1 MSSKKKKLKK
11 SLTGVVGYVRSFIEQ
26 FNEDS
31 ASMLSNGMVYST
43 LIAII
48 PCLAVIYAVLNMLGA
63 LDPVVA
69 LLEET
74 ILNTFGEGT
83 GKSLVGYL
91 NTFTS
96 NAMGMGVVSILSF
109 GLTFVLLI
117 DKIFT
122 VVNKIY
128 HTPKKGRIV
137 TRYLKYVGI
146 ILLGIGGIALMV
158 YLVGRFNSISLKI
171 RNLPDLSSVQKVFR
185 VVFTYA
191 AIFGIMLAMI
201 CLIPNCKV
209 RFLSGLIGAIV
220 GTVGIAILVYVFK
233 FVVKFSVKN
242 SVIYGSLAT
251 LLFFFM
257 FLSYLWKI
265 VFAAVVVSYV
275 HQTRTTG
282 VKYEL

>member
-1 MSSKKKKLKK
+1 MKSKKKGLKRT
-11 SLTGVVGYVRSFIEQ
+11 LGYVWSFIEQ

-48 PCLAVIYAVLNMLGA
+48 PCFAVIYAILNALGA
-63 LDPVVA
+63 LEPVVD
-69 LLEET
+69 LIENT
-74 ILNTFGEGT
+74 IMSTFGQGT
-83 GKSLVGYL
+83 GDALVGYL
-91 NTFTS
+91 RIFTE

-122 VVNKIY
+122 VINKIY
-128 HTPKKGRIV
+128 HTPKKGKIV
-137 TRYLKYVGI
+137 TRYLKYIGI
-146 ILLGIGGIALMV
+146 IILGILAIALMV
-158 YLVGRFNSISLKI
+158 YLVGRFNSVSVRMRK
-171 RNLPDLSSVQKVFR
+171 LPELSGLQKVFK
-185 VVFTYA
+185 TLIPIA
-191 AIFGIMLAMI
+191 LIFGLMLAMI

-220 GTVGIAILVYVFK
+220 GTVGVYGLVKVFQ
-233 FVVKFSVKN
+233 FVVSWSVKY

-265 VFAAVVVSYV
+265 IFAAVIVSYV
-275 HQTRTTG
+275 HQTQTTG
-282 VKYEL
+282 IEYEL

>member
-1 MSSKKKKLKK
+1 MESKKKGLKRT
-11 SLTGVVGYVRSFIEQ
+11 LGYVWSFIEQ

-48 PCLAVIYAVLNMLGA
+48 PCFAVIYAILNALGA
-63 LDPVVA
+63 LEPVVD
-69 LLEET
+69 LIENT
-74 ILNTFGEGT
+74 IMSTFGQGT
-83 GKSLVGYL
+83 GDTLVGYL
-91 NTFTS
+91 RIFTE

-122 VVNKIY
+122 VINKIY
-128 HTPKKGRIV
+128 HTPKKGKIV
-137 TRYLKYVGI
+137 IRYLKYIGI
-146 ILLGIGGIALMV
+146 IILGILAIALMV
-158 YLVGRFNSISLKI
+158 YLVGRFNSVSVRM
-171 RNLPDLSSVQKVFR
+171 RNLPELSGLQKVFK
-185 VVFTYA
+185 TLIPIA
-191 AIFGIMLAMI
+191 LIFGLMLAMI

-220 GTVGIAILVYVFK
+220 GTVGVYGLVKVFQ
-233 FVVKFSVKN
+233 FVVRWSVKY

-265 VFAAVVVSYV
+265 IFAAVIVSYV
-275 HQTRTTG
+275 HQTQTTG
-282 VKYEL
+282 IEYEL

>member
-1 MSSKKKKLKK
+1 MKSKKKGLKRT
-11 SLTGVVGYVRSFIEQ
+11 LGYVWSFIEQ

-48 PCLAVIYAVLNMLGA
+48 PCFAVIYAILNALGA
-63 LDPVVA
+63 LEPVVD
-69 LLEET
+69 LIENT
-74 ILNTFGEGT
+74 IMSTFGQGT
-83 GKSLVGYL
+83 GDTLVGYL
-91 NTFTS
+91 RIFTE

-122 VVNKIY
+122 VINKIY
-128 HTPKKGRIV
+128 HTPKKGKIV
-137 TRYLKYVGI
+137 TRYLKYIGI
-146 ILLGIGGIALMV
+146 IIIGILAIALMV
-158 YLVGRFNSISLKI
+158 YLVGRFNSVSVRMRK
-171 RNLPDLSSVQKVFR
+171 LPELSGLQKVFK
-185 VVFTYA
+185 TLIPIA
-191 AIFGIMLAMI
+191 LIFGLMLAMI

-220 GTVGIAILVYVFK
+220 GTVGVYGLVKVFQ
-233 FVVKFSVKN
+233 FVVSWSVKD

-265 VFAAVVVSYV
+265 IFAAVIVSYV
-275 HQTRTTG
+275 HQTQTTG
-282 VKYEL
+282 IEYEL

>member
-1 MSSKKKKLKK
+1 MKSKKKGLKRT
-11 SLTGVVGYVRSFIEQ
+11 LGYVWSFIEQ

-48 PCLAVIYAVLNMLGA
+48 PCFAVIYAILNALGA
-63 LDPVVA
+63 LEPVVD
-69 LLEET
+69 LIENT
-74 ILNTFGEGT
+74 IMSTFGQGT
-83 GKSLVGYL
+83 GDTLVGYL
-91 NTFTS
+91 RIFTE

-122 VVNKIY
+122 VINKIY
-128 HTPKKGRIV
+128 HTPKKGKIV
-137 TRYLKYVGI
+137 TRYLKYIGI
-146 ILLGIGGIALMV
+146 IIIGILAIALMV
-158 YLVGRFNSISLKI
+158 YLVGRFNSVSVRMRK
-171 RNLPDLSSVQKVFR
+171 LPELSGLQKVFK
-185 VVFTYA
+185 TLIPIA
-191 AIFGIMLAMI
+191 IIFGLMLAMI

-220 GTVGIAILVYVFK
+220 GTVGVYGLVKVFQ
-233 FVVKFSVKN
+233 FVVSWSVKY

-265 VFAAVVVSYV
+265 IFAAVIVSYV
-275 HQTRTTG
+275 HQTQTTG
-282 VKYEL
+282 IEYEL

>member
-1 MSSKKKKLKK
+1 MKSKKKGLKRT
-11 SLTGVVGYVRSFIEQ
+11 LGYVWSFIEQ

-48 PCLAVIYAVLNMLGA
+48 PCFAVIYAILNALGA
-63 LDPVVA
+63 LEPVVD
-69 LLEET
+69 LIENT
-74 ILNTFGEGT
+74 IMSTFGQGT
-83 GKSLVGYL
+83 GDTLVGYL
-91 NTFTS
+91 RIFTE

-122 VVNKIY
+122 VINKIY
-128 HTPKKGRIV
+128 HTPKKGKIV
-137 TRYLKYVGI
+137 TRYLKYIGI
-146 ILLGIGGIALMV
+146 IIIGILAIALMV
-158 YLVGRFNSISLKI
+158 YLVGRFNSVSVRMRK
-171 RNLPDLSSVQKVFR
+171 LPELSGLQKVFK
-185 VVFTYA
+185 TLIPIA
-191 AIFGIMLAMI
+191 LIFGLMLAMI

-220 GTVGIAILVYVFK
+220 GTVGVYGLVKVFQ
-233 FVVKFSVKN
+233 FVFSWSVKY

-265 VFAAVVVSYV
+265 IFAAVIVSYV
-275 HQTRTTG
+275 HQTQTTG
-282 VKYEL
+282 IEYEL

>member
-1 MSSKKKKLKK
+1 MKSKKKGLKRT
-11 SLTGVVGYVRSFIEQ
+11 LGYVWSFIEQ

-48 PCLAVIYAVLNMLGA
+48 PCFAVIYAILNALGA
-63 LDPVVA
+63 LEPVVD
-69 LLEET
+69 LIENT
-74 ILNTFGEGT
+74 IMSTFGQGT
-83 GKSLVGYL
+83 GDTLVGYL
-91 NTFTS
+91 RIFTE

-122 VVNKIY
+122 VINKIY
-128 HTPKKGRIV
+128 HTPKKGKIV
-137 TRYLKYVGI
+137 TRYLKYIGI
-146 ILLGIGGIALMV
+146 IIIGILAIALMV
-158 YLVGRFNSISLKI
+158 YLVGRFNSVAVRMRK
-171 RNLPDLSSVQKVFR
+171 LPELSGLQKVFK
-185 VVFTYA
+185 TLIPIA
-191 AIFGIMLAMI
+191 LIFGLMLAMI

-220 GTVGIAILVYVFK
+220 GTVGVYGLVKVFQ
-233 FVVKFSVKN
+233 FVVSWSVKY

-265 VFAAVVVSYV
+265 IFAAVIVSYV
-275 HQTRTTG
+275 HQTQTTG
-282 VKYEL
+282 IEYEL

>member
-1 MSSKKKKLKK
+1 MKSKKKGLKRT
-11 SLTGVVGYVRSFIEQ
+11 LGYVWSFIEQ

-48 PCLAVIYAVLNMLGA
+48 PCFAVIYAILNALGA
-63 LDPVVA
+63 LEPVVD
-69 LLEET
+69 LIENT
-74 ILNTFGEGT
+74 IMSTFGQGT
-83 GKSLVGYL
+83 GDTLVGYL
-91 NTFTS
+91 RIFTE

-122 VVNKIY
+122 VINKIY
-128 HTPKKGRIV
+128 HTPKKGKIV
-137 TRYLKYVGI
+137 TRYLKYIGI
-146 ILLGIGGIALMV
+146 IIIGILAIALMV
-158 YLVGRFNSISLKI
+158 YLVGRFNSVAVRMRK
-171 RNLPDLSSVQKVFR
+171 LPELSGLQKVFK
-185 VVFTYA
+185 TLIPIA
-191 AIFGIMLAMI
+191 LIFGLMLAMI

-220 GTVGIAILVYVFK
+220 GTVGIYGLVKVFQ
-233 FVVKFSVKN
+233 FVVSWSVKY

-265 VFAAVVVSYV
+265 IFAAVIVSYV
-275 HQTRTTG
+275 HQTQTTG
-282 VKYEL
+282 IEYEL

>member
-1 MSSKKKKLKK
+1 MESKKKGLKRT
-11 SLTGVVGYVRSFIEQ
+11 LGYVWSFIEQ

-48 PCLAVIYAVLNMLGA
+48 PCFAVIYAVLNALGA
-63 LDPVVA
+63 LEPVVD
-69 LLEET
+69 LIENT
-74 ILNTFGEGT
+74 IMSTFGQGT
-83 GKSLVGYL
+83 GDTLVGYL
-91 NTFTS
+91 RIFTE

-122 VVNKIY
+122 VINKIY
-128 HTPKKGRIV
+128 HTPKKGKIV
-137 TRYLKYVGI
+137 TRYLKYIGI
-146 ILLGIGGIALMV
+146 IIIGILAIALMV
-158 YLVGRFNSISLKI
+158 YLVGRFNSVSVRMRK
-171 RNLPDLSSVQKVFR
+171 LPELSGLQKVFK
-185 VVFTYA
+185 TLIPIA
-191 AIFGIMLAMI
+191 LIFGLMLAMI

-209 RFLSGLIGAIV
+209 RFLSVLIGAIV
-220 GTVGIAILVYVFK
+220 GTVGVYGLVKVFQ
-233 FVVKFSVKN
+233 FVVSWSVKY

-265 VFAAVVVSYV
+265 IFAAVIVSYV
-275 HQTRTTG
+275 HQTQTTG
-282 VKYEL
+282 IEYEL

>member
-1 MSSKKKKLKK
+1 MKSKKKGLKRT
-11 SLTGVVGYVRSFIEQ
+11 LGYVWSFIEQ

-48 PCLAVIYAVLNMLGA
+48 PCFAVIYAILNALGA
-63 LDPVVA
+63 LEPVVD
-69 LLEET
+69 LIENT
-74 ILNTFGEGT
+74 IMSTFGQGT
-83 GKSLVGYL
+83 GDTLVGYL
-91 NTFTS
+91 RIFTE

-122 VVNKIY
+122 VINKIY
-128 HTPKKGRIV
+128 HTPKKGKIV
-137 TRYLKYVGI
+137 TRYLKYIGI
-146 ILLGIGGIALMV
+146 IIIGILAIALMV
-158 YLVGRFNSISLKI
+158 YLVGRFNSVSVRMRK
-171 RNLPDLSSVQKVFR
+171 LPELSGLQKVFK
-185 VVFTYA
+185 TLIPIA
-191 AIFGIMLAMI
+191 LIFGLMLAMI

-220 GTVGIAILVYVFK
+220 GTVGVYGLVKVFQ
-233 FVVKFSVKN
+233 FVVSWSVKY

-265 VFAAVVVSYV
+265 IFAAVIVSYV
-275 HQTRTTG
+275 HQTQTTG
-282 VKYEL
+282 IEYEL

>member
-1 MSSKKKKLKK
+1 MRSKKKGLKRT
-11 SLTGVVGYVRSFIEQ
+11 LGYVWSFIEQ

-48 PCLAVIYAVLNMLGA
+48 PCFAVIYAILNALGA
-63 LDPVVA
+63 LEPVVD
-69 LLEET
+69 LIENT
-74 ILNTFGEGT
+74 IMSTFGQGT
-83 GKSLVGYL
+83 GDTLVGYL
-91 NTFTS
+91 RIFTE

-122 VVNKIY
+122 VINKIY
-128 HTPKKGRIV
+128 HTPKKGKIV
-137 TRYLKYVGI
+137 TRYLKYIGI
-146 ILLGIGGIALMV
+146 IIIGILAIALMV
-158 YLVGRFNSISLKI
+158 YLVGRFNSVSVRMRK
-171 RNLPDLSSVQKVFR
+171 LPELSGLQKVFK
-185 VVFTYA
+185 TLIPIA
-191 AIFGIMLAMI
+191 LIFGLMLAMI

-220 GTVGIAILVYVFK
+220 GTVGVYGLVKVFQ
-233 FVVKFSVKN
+233 FVVSWSVKY

-265 VFAAVVVSYV
+265 IFAAVIVSYV
-275 HQTRTTG
+275 HQTQTTG
-282 VKYEL
+282 IEYEL

>member
-1 MSSKKKKLKK
+1 MESKKKGLKRT
-11 SLTGVVGYVRSFIEQ
+11 LGYVWSFIEQ

-48 PCLAVIYAVLNMLGA
+48 PCFAVIYAILNALGA
-63 LDPVVA
+63 LEPVVD
-69 LLEET
+69 LIENT
-74 ILNTFGEGT
+74 IMSTFGQGT
-83 GKSLVGYL
+83 GDTLVGYL
-91 NTFTS
+91 RIFTE

-122 VVNKIY
+122 VINKIY
-128 HTPKKGRIV
+128 HTPKKGKIV
-137 TRYLKYVGI
+137 TRYLKYIGI
-146 ILLGIGGIALMV
+146 IIIGILAIALMV
-158 YLVGRFNSISLKI
+158 YLVGRFNSVSVRMRK
-171 RNLPDLSSVQKVFR
+171 LPELSGFQKVFK
-185 VVFTYA
+185 TLIPIA
-191 AIFGIMLAMI
+191 LIFGLMLAMI

-220 GTVGIAILVYVFK
+220 GTVGVYGLVKVFQ
-233 FVVKFSVKN
+233 FVVSWSVKY

-265 VFAAVVVSYV
+265 IFAAVIVSYV
-275 HQTRTTG
+275 HQTQTTG
-282 VKYEL
+282 IEYEL

>member
-1 MSSKKKKLKK
+1 MW
-11 SLTGVVGYVRSFIEQ
+11 SFIEQ

-48 PCLAVIYAVLNMLGA
+48 PCFAVIYAILNALGA
-63 LDPVVA
+63 LEPVVD
-69 LLEET
+69 LIENT
-74 ILNTFGEGT
+74 IMSTFGQGT
-83 GKSLVGYL
+83 GDTLVGYL
-91 NTFTS
+91 RIFTE

-122 VVNKIY
+122 VINKIY
-128 HTPKKGRIV
+128 HTPKKGKIV
-137 TRYLKYVGI
+137 TRYLKYIGI
-146 ILLGIGGIALMV
+146 IIIGILAIALMV
-158 YLVGRFNSISLKI
+158 YLVGRFNSVAVRMRK
-171 RNLPDLSSVQKVFR
+171 LPELSGLQKVFK
-185 VVFTYA
+185 TLIPIA
-191 AIFGIMLAMI
+191 LIFGLMLAMI

-220 GTVGIAILVYVFK
+220 GTVGIYGLVKVFQ
-233 FVVKFSVKN
+233 FVVSWSVKY

-265 VFAAVVVSYV
+265 IFAAVIVSYV
-275 HQTRTTG
+275 HQTQTTG
-282 VKYEL
+282 IEYEL

>member
-1 MSSKKKKLKK
+1 MESKKKGLKRT
-11 SLTGVVGYVRSFIEQ
+11 LGYVWSFIEQ

-48 PCLAVIYAVLNMLGA
+48 PCFAVIYAILNALGA
-63 LDPVVA
+63 LEPVVD
-69 LLEET
+69 LIENT
-74 ILNTFGEGT
+74 IMSTFGQG
-83 GKSLVGYL
+83 
-91 NTFTS
+91 
-96 NAMGMGVVSILSF
+96 GMGVVSILSF

-122 VVNKIY
+122 VINKIY
-128 HTPKKGRIV
+128 HTPKKGKIV
-137 TRYLKYVGI
+137 TRYLKYIGI
-146 ILLGIGGIALMV
+146 IILGILAIALMV
-158 YLVGRFNSISLKI
+158 YLVGRFNSVSVRMRK
-171 RNLPDLSSVQKVFR
+171 LPELSGLQKVFK
-185 VVFTYA
+185 TLIPIA
-191 AIFGIMLAMI
+191 LIFGLMLAMI

-220 GTVGIAILVYVFK
+220 GTVGVYGLVKVFQ
-233 FVVKFSVKN
+233 FVVSWSVKY

-265 VFAAVVVSYV
+265 IFAAVIVSYV
-275 HQTRTTG
+275 HQTQTTG
-282 VKYEL
+282 IEYEL